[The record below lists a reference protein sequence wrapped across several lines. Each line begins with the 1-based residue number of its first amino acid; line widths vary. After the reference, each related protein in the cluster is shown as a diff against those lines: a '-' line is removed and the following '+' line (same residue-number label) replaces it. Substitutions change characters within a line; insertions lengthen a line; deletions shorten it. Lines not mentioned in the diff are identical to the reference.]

1 MAADVVVNK
10 QGKCGYEDENGKL
23 IVGYKYTYINSF
35 NENGLA
41 LVMKGSKYGFVNK
54 MGVEVLPAIYDKIT
68 DFDHGV
74 AQITKGKKVG
84 LVDKNATIILKP
96 TYLEIGK
103 FNSQNIT
110 WATKDKLKFKYSV
123 IDTTGKE
130 IIPVQK
136 SSRAFATIT
145 LANNHT
151 VRVAQTTFKTI
162 PGANGINITMP
173 ITTGVVDIDIPVA
186 NNVVDVYNYTQNK
199 KPKGNVDTLDV
210 NTGYIAHIGF
220 APFSLLGSSSAKNIY
235 YDLNGKEVFNPN
247 IFNAIYQN
255 VFSSKY
261 QASTCSPLYL
271 SSATK
276 ENVMLLTM
284 NKYNGK
290 TKNTYTIAYV
300 YYDLIEQE
308 IIRYDTYEVTADYI
322 DRLTQEIQQMKAQ
335 AANGKSTEN
344 FTKDFTKL
352 TGTLINPIP
361 HVLAYAFNE
370 GFARITLFDG
380 NTKNDVVIN
389 KLGQEVARYK
399 ECSDYQDGRMIVKEQ
414 NDLYGVVD
422 YQQQTI
428 IPAIYKS
435 ISKPAGEFYAV
446 LSYNGKCGTI
456 NIKNDTLV
464 PIIYE
469 KVQINADGITRAKT
483 LDKWDIYHFDTL
495 YYQCADGVEPILY
508 KKSLLLQYADNTVQV
523 YDILTKKTSPIYSG
537 CSDVLNAPSLHGG
550 ICYEVYQNSN
560 GKKLYG
566 YVNAH
571 AEVVVPVVFERID
584 WAYRAYLEYKDS
596 PAATFTEIDV
606 YRLRLNHTLRERTYK
621 LNSVIP
627 TSDWDY

>member
-1 MAADVVVNK
+1 MMADVVVNQ

-41 LVMKGSKYGFVNK
+41 LVMKGSKYGFINK

-84 LVDKNATIILKP
+84 LVDEKATVILKP

-110 WATKDKLKFKYSV
+110 WATKDKSKYRYS
-123 IDTTGKE
+123 ILNLSGQE
-130 IIPVQK
+130 IIPVKGVLPLATLTTTRDLMQTDLK
-136 SSRAFATIT
+136 SLVGIATRYLVSVNTVFADQPEY
-145 LANNHT
+145 L
-151 VRVAQTTFKTI
+151 
-162 PGANGINITMP
+162 
-173 ITTGVVDIDIPVA
+173 
-186 NNVVDVYNYTQNK
+186 YLK
-199 KPKGNVDTLDV
+199 KIKGNIDTLDTD
-210 NTGYIAHIGF
+210 NGYLMYSAMS
-220 APFSLLGSSSAKNIY
+220 FSKNIY
-235 YDLNGKEVFNPN
+235 YNIKGEVVFDEN
-247 IFNAIYQN
+247 ILKNIYQN
-255 VFSSKY
+255 IF
-261 QASTCSPLYL
+261 
-271 SSATK
+271 ATK
-276 ENVMLLTM
+276 SITNCAGLHFYTAIKNDIMLVSL
-284 NKYNGK
+284 NKYNAHDK
-290 TKNTYTIAYV
+290 TYTIANV
-300 YYDLIEQE
+300 YYDLVKQQIIKHYSFDVSSEYFSKLRNIASKLQLQSAFEQS
-308 IIRYDTYEVTADYI
+308 I
-322 DRLTQEIQQMKAQ
+322 DNFFEEFDKL
-335 AANGKSTEN
+335 TEN
-344 FTKDFTKL
+344 YIKQKSH
-352 TGTLINPIP
+352 IIAHP
-361 HVLAYAFNE
+361 FNE
-370 GFARITLFDG
+370 GFARITLSDG

-495 YYQCADGVEPILY
+495 YYQCTDGVEPILY